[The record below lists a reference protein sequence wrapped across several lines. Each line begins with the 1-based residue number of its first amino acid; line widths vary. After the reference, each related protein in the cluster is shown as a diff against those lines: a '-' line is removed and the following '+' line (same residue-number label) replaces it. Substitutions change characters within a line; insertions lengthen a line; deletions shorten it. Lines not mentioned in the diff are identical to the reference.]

1 MEIGTRNSKAERDMC
16 QEIYSTINKQFKN
29 NFALLLIA
37 PNYQVTTGEYS
48 WVRETKEE

>member
-29 NFALLLIA
+29 NFSFLLI
-37 PNYQVTTGEYS
+37 PLNYQVTTGECS
-48 WVRETKEE
+48 WVSETKDE

>member
-29 NFALLLIA
+29 SLSFLVITL
-37 PNYQVTTGEYS
+37 NYQVTTGEYS
-48 WVRETKEE
+48 WVKETKDE

>member
-29 NFALLLIA
+29 NFSFSHIA
-37 PNYQVTTGEYS
+37 HDYQVTTGE
-48 WVRETKEE
+48 

>member
-29 NFALLLIA
+29 NLCFSNITHD
-37 PNYQVTTGEYS
+37 YQVTTGEWS
-48 WVRETKEE
+48 WVNDTKKS